1 MTATF
6 LLISD
11 LQCLHPVTPVPRLPL
26 AKLPMTTDLL
36 HCTESPP
43 LRRVSIRDCIM
54 PGTCILLVLF
64 LSFLKPAY
72 LTIAV
77 AALQYNSGGSGIV
90 LVWIT
95 ECIEEPSATRL
106 NFFIRQAMYSQK
118 VYKTVTGSKV
128 LNT

>member
-1 MTATF
+1 
-6 LLISD
+6 
-11 LQCLHPVTPVPRLPL
+11 
-26 AKLPMTTDLL
+26 
-36 HCTESPP
+36 
-43 LRRVSIRDCIM
+43 M

-72 LTIAV
+72 PTIAV

-95 ECIEEPSATRL
+95 EKCIEESSATRL